1 MKPSLLGYDYHDG
14 QNGNKEGE
22 FVNNK
27 TQWETT
33 YSDDPKKYFSL
44 SEKGN
49 KLLNE
54 QKKLDKPF
62 FFYKYPITLFIQI
75 L

>member
-1 MKPSLLGYDYHDG
+1 MGIDAEPSLLGYDYHDG

-33 YSDDPKKYFSL
+33 YSDDPKKYFL
-44 SEKGN
+44 CLKR
-49 KLLNE
+49 
-54 QKKLDKPF
+54 QQTF
-62 FFYKYPITLFIQI
+62 
-75 L
+75 